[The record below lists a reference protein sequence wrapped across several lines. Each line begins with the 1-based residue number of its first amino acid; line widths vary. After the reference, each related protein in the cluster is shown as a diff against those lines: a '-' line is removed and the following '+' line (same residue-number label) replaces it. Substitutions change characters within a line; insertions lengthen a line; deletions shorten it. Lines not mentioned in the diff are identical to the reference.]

1 MRFFSFSLAVA
12 LALAM
17 GSAIAMPLDQIP
29 FRSMDGSETTL
40 HQYAGKVMLIL
51 NVASRCGNTPQYA
64 ALEKLYRDRMA
75 QGFVILAFPCNDFG
89 SQEPGTNEEIKE
101 FCSGTYDVTFPIM
114 DKIHV
119 KGADQSPLYAA
130 LTGAGAKFPGD
141 VRWNFGKFLIGRNG
155 EVLSRFEPSVKP
167 DSSEV
172 TRAVDA
178 ALNNKGQ

>member
-1 MRFFSFSLAVA
+1 MALSLT
-12 LALAM
+12 M
-17 GSAIAMPLDQIP
+17 GCAIAMPLNEIP
-29 FRSMDGSETTL
+29 LRSMDGKETTL
-40 HQYAGKVMLIL
+40 HQYAGKVILIV
-51 NVASRCGNTPQYA
+51 NVASHCGNTPQYE

-89 SQEPGTNEEIKE
+89 GQEPGSNEEIKA

-119 KGADQSPLYAA
+119 KGVDQSPLYTS

-155 EVLSRFEPSVKP
+155 EVLARFEPSVKP
-167 DSSEV
+167 DSPEV
-172 TRAVDA
+172 TRAVDS
-178 ALNNKGQ
+178 ALNNKCQ